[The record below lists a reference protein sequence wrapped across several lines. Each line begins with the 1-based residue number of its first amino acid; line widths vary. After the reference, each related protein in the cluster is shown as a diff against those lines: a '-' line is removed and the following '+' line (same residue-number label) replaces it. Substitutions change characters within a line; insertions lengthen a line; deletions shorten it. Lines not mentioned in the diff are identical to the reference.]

1 MSVGI
6 ALQHS
11 YEFTCEIC
19 TKMRSLLVAVLVTI
33 ISISESA
40 GRARAASEL
49 SRMGYHKEAKALMLG
64 KEIDYEE
71 ISK

>member
-11 YEFTCEIC
+11 YEFTCDIC
-19 TKMRSLLVAVLVTI
+19 TKLRSLLVAVLVTI

>member
-11 YEFTCEIC
+11 YEFTCDIC
-19 TKMRSLLVAVLVTI
+19 IKLRSLLVAVLVTI

>member
-1 MSVGI
+1 MSIGV
-6 ALQHS
+6 ALHNS

-19 TKMRSLLVAVLVTI
+19 TKIRAVFLAGLVAVCAFT
-33 ISISESA
+33 ESA

-49 SRMGYHKEAKALMLG
+49 SRMGYYKEAKALMLG
-64 KEIDYEE
+64 KDIDYDE